1 MLQHMDMIFGW
12 TGRRCITATSYVI
25 DLTAFIRHS
34 VAGWWQW
41 RRTFNRATHRSLVR
55 QIIFTGVDA
64 LPVVTLL
71 ALALG
76 IVFTGQLI
84 HLTSDFTA
92 QADIIGTLSLLITYE
107 IGPLLTSMILIAR
120 SASAIAV
127 DLGNMKQH
135 GEIEALELLGI
146 NINDYLIAPR
156 LIAVAISQLVLAVYF
171 SGIALYGGI
180 LFASSYY
187 SSSYL
192 LYTGQALYA
201 LTPALLLLF
210 ILKNVFYGFII
221 AGTACFHALNLKRS
235 PNEVPQQTQRAI
247 VNGMSLVFIF
257 DGLLAVTGQLL

>member
-1 MLQHMDMIFGW
+1 MDMIFGW
-12 TGRRCITATSYVI
+12 TGHRCITAAAYFFE
-25 DLTAFIRHS
+25 LTAFIRGS

-41 RRTFNRATHRSLVR
+41 RRHFNRATHRSLLR
-55 QIIFTGVDA
+55 QIIFSGVDA

-71 ALALG
+71 AVG
-76 IVFTGQLI
+76 VGVIFTGQMI

-92 QADIIGTLSLLITYE
+92 QADIIRNLSFLITYE
-107 IGPLLTSMILIAR
+107 IGPLLTAMILIAR

-127 DLGNMKQH
+127 DLGNMQQQ

-156 LIAVAISQLVLAVYF
+156 LVAAAISQLVLAIYF

-180 LFASSYY
+180 LFAGSYY

-192 LYTGQALYA
+192 RYASQAVYA
-201 LTPALLLLF
+201 LSPAPLLLF
-210 ILKNVFYGFII
+210 ILKNLLFGFVI

-235 PNEVPQQTQRAI
+235 PTEVPQQTQRAI
-247 VNGMSLVFIF
+247 VNALSLVFIF
-257 DGLLAVTGQLL
+257 DSLLAIMVLL

>member
-1 MLQHMDMIFGW
+1 MRQQMDLVFGW
-12 TGRRCITATSYVI
+12 TGHRCLAAVSYVI
-25 DLTAFIRHS
+25 GLTAFITQS
-34 VAGWWQW
+34 VTDWMHT
-41 RRTFNRATHRSLVR
+41 RRIFNRATYRSLLR

-64 LPVVTLL
+64 VPVVTLL

-76 IVFTGQLI
+76 IIFTGQLI

-92 QADIIGTLSLLITYE
+92 QADIIGTLSFLVTYE
-107 IGPLLTSMILIAR
+107 IGPLLTAMILIGR

-156 LIAVAISQLVLAVYF
+156 LVAVAISQLVLAVYF

-180 LFASSYY
+180 LFAGSYY

-192 LYTGQALYA
+192 LYMGSALYA
-201 LTPALLLLF
+201 LSPALLLLF
-210 ILKNVFYGFII
+210 ILKNILYGFII

-247 VNGMSLVFIF
+247 VNGLSIVFIV
-257 DGLLAVTGQLL
+257 DGLLAIAGLML